1 MLDDLNDEILLVV
14 SMISEVRDYEC
25 EVFLPEPVN
34 NLLNFMLKLYSKV
47 FRLANERFVK
57 PEAFTANELQT
68 ECFPSLPLH
77 SSSSNFKVDKNSEGD
92 DLGDDDDCNKDYP
105 RAPKM
110 TPGLAHIYCRHGI
123 CKGFVTMTS
132 AETPQIF
139 EKILTRR
146 LPQTVKSKR
155 IFVC

>member
-1 MLDDLNDEILLVV
+1 MLDHLNDEI
-14 SMISEVRDYEC
+14 
-25 EVFLPEPVN
+25 
-34 NLLNFMLKLYSKV
+34 
-47 FRLANERFVK
+47 ANERFVE

-77 SSSSNFKVDKNSEGD
+77 SSCNNFKVDKNSQGD

-105 RAPKM
+105 RALKM
-110 TPGLAHIYCRHGI
+110 TPGLAHIYCKHGI
-123 CKGFVTMTS
+123 CKGFVTMTF
-132 AETPQIF
+132 AETPKIF